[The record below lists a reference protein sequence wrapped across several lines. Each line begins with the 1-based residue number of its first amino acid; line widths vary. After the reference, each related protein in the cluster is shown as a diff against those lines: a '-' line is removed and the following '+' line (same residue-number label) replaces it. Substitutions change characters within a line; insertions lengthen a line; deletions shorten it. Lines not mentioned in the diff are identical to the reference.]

1 MDIMRTKEKNFLF
14 TAYNGN
20 IAERNMVPSYLYFRA
35 NYNTE
40 EWKIILGASDGQNYS
55 MNLMF

>member
-1 MDIMRTKEKNFLF
+1 MRTKEKNFLF

-20 IAERNMVPSYLYFRA
+20 IAERNMVPSSLYFRA
-35 NYNTE
+35 NYYTE